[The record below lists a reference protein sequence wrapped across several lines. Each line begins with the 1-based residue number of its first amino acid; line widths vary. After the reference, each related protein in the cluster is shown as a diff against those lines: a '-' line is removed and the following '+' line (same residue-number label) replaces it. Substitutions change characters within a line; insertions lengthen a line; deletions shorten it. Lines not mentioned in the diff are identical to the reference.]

1 MIKIQDHMKKMK
13 GHMMNGK
20 GQITV
25 FVSLLLCVIMVLFTA
40 VSGVVSYEAA
50 KTKSLAALSTAQS
63 GIKADY
69 NRYVYDRYHI
79 LLVDKDYYGRGEG
92 ELEKRIVTNLKKNLG
107 KGYEVDQ
114 ASLSGATY
122 LMENDFGEFKEQIKD
137 YFLYEAAEYT
147 IEELLAYISDDNAI
161 DEDDEEVMD
170 EDVKDGQENVDEGD
184 DGDDTDD
191 GDDSDDG
198 DKDYEDK
205 KKRADIWKK
214 KDPRPK
220 VALWAI
226 GGIQNIVKPLD
237 IYYSSNTLELSEL
250 PSYGHTGI
258 FKKKD
263 INFRFDDYETLKS
276 DARSKYN
283 FSDALLSYGA
293 ELTYIPTVFNAATDR
308 YEVNDTSYL
317 YMEMEYLIAGQ
328 DTDQENF
335 SMAVHELLAL
345 RFSADFVYI
354 LTDSEK
360 MEEVDMMAT
369 ALTFYAEEL
378 QPFVKYYLAGAWAY
392 AEAVTDLY
400 RMLHGS
406 KVAFIKTYDNW
417 KTDLDSIGDIVAM
430 AGEET
435 DDEFGLD
442 YKQYLM
448 LLISLD
454 MKSAN
459 YRMMDLMQTNARYNG
474 YYNFDMT
481 KAITEFSID
490 ADIGWGA
497 YHFYLS
503 EEAGF

>member
-1 MIKIQDHMKKMK
+1 MMNCK
-13 GHMMNGK
+13 GH
-20 GQITV
+20 ITV
-25 FVSLLLCVIMVLFTA
+25 FVSLMLCVIIVLFTA
-40 VSGVVSYEAA
+40 VSSVVSHEAA
-50 KTKSLAALSTAQS
+50 KTKCLAALSTAES

-122 LMENDFGEFKEQIKD
+122 LMENDFDEFKEQIKD
-137 YFLYEAAEYT
+137 YFLYEAAEYS
-147 IEELLAYISDDNAI
+147 IEELLSYISDDNSL
-161 DEDDEEVMD
+161 DEDDEEAMD
-170 EDVKDGQENVDEGD
+170 EDVEDGKENAD
-184 DGDDTDD
+184 
-191 GDDSDDG
+191 DDSDDS
-198 DKDYEDK
+198 DDDDEDYEEK
-205 KKRADIWKK
+205 KKRADIWKM

-220 VALWAI
+220 IALWAL
-226 GGIQNIVKPLD
+226 GGIQNLVKPLD
-237 IYYSSNTLELSEL
+237 IPYSRNTLELSEL

-263 INFRFDDYETLKS
+263 INIRFDDYETLKD
-276 DARSKYN
+276 DARSK
-283 FSDALLSYGA
+283 FSFTDEILSYGA
-293 ELTYIPTVFNAATDR
+293 ELTYIPSVFNAATDR
-308 YEVNDTSYL
+308 KKVNDTSYL
-317 YMEMEYLIAGQ
+317 YMEMEYLLAGQ

-335 SMAVHELLAL
+335 SLAVHELLAL
-345 RFSADFVYI
+345 RFSANFVYI

-360 MEEVDMMAT
+360 MEELDLMAT

-378 QPFVKYYLAGAWAY
+378 QPLVKYYLAGAWSY

-417 KTDLDSIGDIVAM
+417 KTDLDSIGDLAQM
-430 AGEET
+430 AGEKT
-435 DDEFGLD
+435 DDEYGLD
-442 YKQYLM
+442 YKEYLM

-459 YRMMDLMQTNARYNG
+459 YRMMDLMQTNSRYNG
-474 YYNFDMT
+474 YYNFDIT
-481 KAITEFSID
+481 KAITEFSVD
-490 ADIGWGA
+490 VDIGWGA
-497 YHFYLS
+497 YHFSLN
-503 EEAGF
+503 EETGF